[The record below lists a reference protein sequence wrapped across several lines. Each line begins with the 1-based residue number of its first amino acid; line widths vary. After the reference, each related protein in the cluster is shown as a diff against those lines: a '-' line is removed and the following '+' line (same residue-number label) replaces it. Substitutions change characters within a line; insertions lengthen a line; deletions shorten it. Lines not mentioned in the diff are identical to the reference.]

1 MTRGMNRG
9 FRNQRGGG
17 GGGGGGGRPFR
28 GGGRFPNYKQRG
40 NMRPPPPNFFPPGNF
55 GFPLPNFNFPRGMNR
70 FPPRLPL
77 APNIRM
83 MRGGMPQ
90 GMPHGMPH
98 WRGKKQSK
106 KSKNSVTPSP
116 NKPRLME
123 KDVGITE
130 YISSHEGFGGII
142 KQRFSDFHVNEI
154 TIDGSIVKLTNLEP
168 PVDVG
173 E

>member
-9 FRNQRGGG
+9 FRNQRGGRG
-17 GGGGGGGRPFR
+17 FR
-28 GGGRFPNYKQRG
+28 GGGPFPNYKQRG
-40 NMRPPPPNFFPPGNF
+40 NVRPPPLLNFFPPANF
-55 GFPLPNFNFPRGMNR
+55 GFPVPNFNFPRGMNR

-83 MRGGMPQ
+83 MRGGMP
-90 GMPHGMPH
+90 H
-98 WRGKKQSK
+98 WRGSSKKQSK
-106 KSKNSVTPSP
+106 KPKNSLTPNA

-130 YISSHEGFGGII
+130 YISTHEGFSGII

-154 TIDGSIVKLTNLEP
+154 TLEGSIAKLTDLAP

-173 E
+173 EYEICYDLMF

>member
-1 MTRGMNRG
+1 
-9 FRNQRGGG
+9 
-17 GGGGGGGRPFR
+17 
-28 GGGRFPNYKQRG
+28 
-40 NMRPPPPNFFPPGNF
+40 MRPPPPNFFPPGNF

-83 MRGGMPQ
+83 IRGGMPQ

-106 KSKNSVTPSP
+106 KSKNSVTPNP

-130 YISSHEGFGGII
+130 YISPHEGFGGII

-154 TIDGSIVKLTNLEP
+154 TTDGSIVKLTDLEP

-173 E
+173 K